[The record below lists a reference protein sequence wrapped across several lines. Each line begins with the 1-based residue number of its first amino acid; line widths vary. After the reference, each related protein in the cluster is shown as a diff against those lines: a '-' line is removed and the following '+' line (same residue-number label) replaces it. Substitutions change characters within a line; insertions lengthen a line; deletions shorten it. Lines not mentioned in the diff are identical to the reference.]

1 MRIVPVFASFMT
13 AGVLGLSALVATAQS
28 YPLRP
33 VRLVAPEPGSSA
45 NLIARVIAQELTGT
59 LGQQVIVDNRGI
71 VAVETVGRSQPDGYT
86 LLFYSDPMWLTP
98 VFHEVAWDPVKDFA
112 PIAPAARAPAVLVVH
127 PSIPAKTVKELIAL
141 AQARPGEL
149 NYGSGNSG
157 STPHLGGELFKSMA
171 QVNIVRINFKGTGPA
186 VTALLGGQVQIM
198 FPGAGSVT
206 QHVKAGRLR
215 ALAVAS
221 TAPSALAP
229 GLPTVAESGL
239 PDFETSSHFGIFAPA
254 KTPSTV
260 IVRLSQEIT
269 RALNRAEAKER
280 LFNVGIET
288 APGTPEEL
296 AALVRTEIAKW
307 SKVIKDAGMRD

>member
-1 MRIVPVFASFMT
+1 MPTLRVFLSLCAAGLATGAGSAMAQNYPV
-13 AGVLGLSALVATAQS
+13 
-28 YPLRP
+28 RP
-33 VRLVAPEPGSSA
+33 VRMVAPEPGSSA
-45 NLIARVIAQELTGT
+45 NLIARVIAQELTAAF
-59 LGQQVIVDNRGI
+59 GQQVIVDNRGI
-71 VAVETVGRSQPDGYT
+71 VAVETVAKAQADGYT

-98 VFHEVAWDPVKDFA
+98 VFHEVSWDPIKDFA

-127 PSIPAKTVKELIAL
+127 PTVPAKTVKELIAL
-141 AQARPGEL
+141 AKAKPGEL

-157 STPHLGGELFKSMA
+157 STPHLGAELFKAMA
-171 QVNIVRINFKGTGPA
+171 HVNIVRINFKGTGPA

-206 QHVKAGRLR
+206 SHVKAGRLK

-221 TAPSALAP
+221 AAPSALAP

-254 KTPSTV
+254 KTPPAL
-260 IVRLSQEIT
+260 IARLSQEIT
-269 RALNRAEAKER
+269 RALGRGEVADR

-288 APGTPEEL
+288 APGTPGEL
-296 AALVRTEIAKW
+296 GALVKSEIAKW
-307 SKVIKDAGMRD
+307 GKVIKEAGMRD